1 MTYGMTVEA
10 VSCPAIRVFIQVR
23 EVPMADLVDFAIPAH
38 AQQAAE
44 SLGRKVQRSVTSGAR
59 VRHVPRDEA
68 ELAVEYLRGWGF
80 AARIVELGPD
90 GEGASESTQR
100 AA

>member
-1 MTYGMTVEA
+1 LIVETL
-10 VSCPAIRVFIQVR
+10 VEVR
-23 EVPMADLVDFAIPAH
+23 GSFPMNDLVDIAIPAQ

-44 SLGRKVQRSVTSGAR
+44 SLGLEVRRSVTSGAR
-59 VRHVPRDEA
+59 IRRIPRDEA
-68 ELAVEYLRGWGF
+68 ELAVGYLRDWGF

-90 GEGASESTQR
+90 GETASEAAPR